1 MNMLIKE
8 EGKMER
14 KKIFGW
20 EMYGILFIFLVGSL
34 LHFTFELSGGWRPM
48 AIISAVNESVWEHLK
63 IGFWPA
69 FIWAII
75 EFFVFGRRVR
85 NFFFAK
91 GISFLI
97 IPVVI
102 VGLFYGYTW
111 IFKIESLAIDIL
123 IFFIAIVV
131 AQIVSYRIMLIK
143 KRKLPGNIIG
153 AVLIIVGI
161 IMFSLLSYYP
171 PKCPLFKDG
180 VTGEYGIIEHENLPD
195 S

>member
-180 VTGEYGIIEHENLPD
+180 VTGEYGIIEH
-195 S
+195 